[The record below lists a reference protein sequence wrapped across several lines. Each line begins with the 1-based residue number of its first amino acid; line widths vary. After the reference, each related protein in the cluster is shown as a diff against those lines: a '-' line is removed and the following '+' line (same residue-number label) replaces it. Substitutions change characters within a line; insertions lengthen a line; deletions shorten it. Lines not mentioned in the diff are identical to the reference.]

1 MWGFRRTPARHGGG
15 AGAAALVSAAL
26 GTDPVLRAGCASVAE
41 GGLDAGLTLL
51 AETRGDPEAR
61 AYRAEALGRAAAD
74 EPARIAA
81 LARTEADTGDGPR
94 QADVL
99 LWLGHALLAGA
110 VRRSGGTTPA
120 DRKGAEA
127 ALDEARGP
135 FEAAALLDADDAA
148 PWSGLQT
155 VAMGLGA
162 DRADKDRLWAET
174 TARAPHL
181 FAAHTTR
188 VRTLS
193 PTRGGSTEEMFATA
207 GAAADSAPE
216 GGPLPAVLAL
226 AHAEHLRA
234 EERRLTE
241 EGKSA
246 FIVRMALGRLHG
258 EQVEE
263 LFGLA
268 RAWVGAAVPHVRD
281 VQAHHLFG
289 WAFHRAG
296 LTDAARWHL
305 AAADGYVCDV
315 PWSFFGDARTQVA
328 RAMADLGLD
337 PARPAAPPGV

>member
-1 MWGFRRTPARHGGG
+1 MWGFRRTPARHGTG
-15 AGAAALVSAAL
+15 AGAALVPAAL
-26 GTDPVLRAGCASVAE
+26 GTDPVLRAGCASVADGDLE
-41 GGLDAGLTLL
+41 AGLTLL

-61 AYRAEALGRAAAD
+61 VYRVEALGRAAAD
-74 EPARIAA
+74 DPGGIAG
-81 LARTEADTGDGPR
+81 LAAEEAGSGDAAR

-110 VRRSGGTTPA
+110 LRRSGGGAPA
-120 DRKGAEA
+120 DRKGMEA
-127 ALDEARGP
+127 ALDEVRGP
-135 FEAAALLDADDAA
+135 FEAAALLGTDDAA
-148 PWSGLQT
+148 PWAGLQT

-181 FAAHTTR
+181 FAAHMTR

-193 PTRGGSTEEMFATA
+193 STRGGSAEEMFATA

-216 GGPLPAVLAL
+216 GSPLPAVLAL

-234 EERRLTE
+234 EERRLTG
-241 EGKSA
+241 EGKSD

-258 EQVEE
+258 EPVEE
-263 LFGLA
+263 LFELA
-268 RAWVGAAVPHVRD
+268 RAWAGAAVPHVRD

-296 LTDAARWHL
+296 LADPARWHL
-305 AAADGYVCDV
+305 AATDGYVCDL
-315 PWSFFGDARTQVA
+315 PWSFFGDARAQAA

-337 PARPAAPPGV
+337 PGRRPV

>member
-1 MWGFRRTPARHGGG
+1 MWGFRRTPARRGG
-15 AGAAALVSAAL
+15 AAGTALVSAAL

-74 EPARIAA
+74 DPGGIAG
-81 LARTEADTGDGPR
+81 LAQSETVTADGSK

-99 LWLGHALLAGA
+99 LWLGYALLAGA
-110 VRRSGGTTPA
+110 VRRSGGGAAA
-120 DRKGAEA
+120 DRKGVEA

-135 FEAAALLDADDAA
+135 LEAAALLDTDDAA
-148 PWSGLQT
+148 PWAGLQT

-162 DRADKDRLWAET
+162 DRADRDRLWAET

-181 FAAHTTR
+181 FAAHMTR

-193 PTRGGSTEEMFATA
+193 PTRGGTAEEMFATA
-207 GAAADSAPE
+207 GAAADTAPE
-216 GGPLPAVLAL
+216 GSPLPAVLAL

-234 EERRLTE
+234 EERRLTG
-241 EGKSA
+241 EGKSG

-258 EQVEE
+258 EPVEE
-263 LFGLA
+263 LFELA
-268 RAWVGAAVPHVRD
+268 RAWAGTAVPHVRD

-296 LTDAARWHL
+296 LTDPARWHL
-305 AAADGYVCDV
+305 AAADGYVCEL
-315 PWSFFGDARTQVA
+315 PWSFFGDARAQAA

-337 PARPAAPPGV
+337 PVRPPTGSGP

>member
-1 MWGFRRTPARHGGG
+1 MWGFRRTPSRRAGGTG
-15 AGAAALVSAAL
+15 AGAALVSAAL

-41 GGLDAGLTLL
+41 GELDAGLTLL
-51 AETRGDPEAR
+51 AETRQDPEAR

-74 EPARIAA
+74 DPAEVAA
-81 LARTEADTGDGPR
+81 LARTGAGSGSGPQ

-110 VRRSGGTTPA
+110 VRRSGGSAPA
-120 DRKGAEA
+120 DRKGTEA
-127 ALDEARGP
+127 ALEEARGP
-135 FEAAALLDADDAA
+135 FEAAALLDTDDAA
-148 PWSGLQT
+148 PWAALQT

-181 FAAHTTR
+181 FPAHATR
-188 VRTLS
+188 VRTLAS
-193 PTRGGSTEEMFATA
+193 TRGGSAEEMFATA
-207 GAAADSAPE
+207 GATADSAPE
-216 GGPLPAVLAL
+216 GSPLPSVLAL

-258 EQVEE
+258 EPVEE

-268 RAWVGAAVPHVRD
+268 RVWAGTAVPHVRD

-305 AAADGYVCDV
+305 AAADGYVCDL
-315 PWSFFGDARTQVA
+315 PWSFFGDARTEAA

-337 PARPAAPPGV
+337 PDRPPPAP